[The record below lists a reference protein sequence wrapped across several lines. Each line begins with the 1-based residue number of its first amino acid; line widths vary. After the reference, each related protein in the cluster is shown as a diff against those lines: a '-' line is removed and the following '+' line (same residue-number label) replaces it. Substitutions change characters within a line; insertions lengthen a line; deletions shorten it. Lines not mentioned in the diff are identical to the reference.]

1 MEILSGDTSA
11 ARQQRR
17 EHLATAVDVILGPR
31 QVRSRDGRAGVLTSE
46 GSEYVSCEVADV
58 PTPYSGTN
66 RRNAFAISRVDEV
79 GARVGGM
86 FDHGLAVV
94 RIGRA
99 VAGPDASGIVVDR
112 GIEVVRGR
120 IGRGVEPTTA
130 YAADCRRRGDS
141 DSVAEGIVAIR
152 LSVGAPLHATVAE
165 AAGRVVVVPVRAD
178 RLDVARRVVRER
190 HIVGPVDT
198 ARGRQRMRVV
208 VASPC

>member
-1 MEILSGDTSA
+1 MEILSGDASA

-120 IGRGVEPTTA
+120 IGPGRGPPTSYSTPRQPP
-130 YAADCRRRGDS
+130 CDS
-141 DSVAEGIVAIR
+141 SSR
-152 LSVGAPLHATVAE
+152 
-165 AAGRVVVVPVRAD
+165 
-178 RLDVARRVVRER
+178 
-190 HIVGPVDT
+190 
-198 ARGRQRMRVV
+198 
-208 VASPC
+208 